1 MCYFHEDIDYY
12 KKENNEILICMLI
25 GGIFYIIYI
34 LMRKFIFGGFS
45 EIDPQS
51 TMNGKIL
58 TYIFLNGFAGIIFFV
73 LPFGWNV
80 LRKHLNKDNI
90 IAFWATLI
98 FRILLSVIVGFAA
111 FPYYLVK
118 LIINT
123 IKIKKIGRE
132 SNALWGNDHGI

>member
-51 TMNGKIL
+51 TMNGKIM
-58 TYIFLNGFAGIIFFV
+58 TYILFNVFVGTIFFV

-80 LRKHLNKDNI
+80 LRKHLNIDKNI
-90 IAFWATLI
+90 YLKLKS
-98 FRILLSVIVGFAA
+98 RILILEKV
-111 FPYYLVK
+111 YY
-118 LIINT
+118 
-123 IKIKKIGRE
+123 
-132 SNALWGNDHGI
+132 